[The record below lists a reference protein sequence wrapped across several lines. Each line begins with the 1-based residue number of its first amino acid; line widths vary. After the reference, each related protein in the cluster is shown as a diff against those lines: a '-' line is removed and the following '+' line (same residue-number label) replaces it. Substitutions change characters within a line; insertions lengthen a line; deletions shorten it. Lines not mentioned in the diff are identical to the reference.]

1 MSGALNLIISGRF
14 AYKAG
19 SAISSTATV
28 TVPNGATVTGLMC
41 LAKTADGSLVITPGG
56 ANQIPSA
63 GDAIPIP
70 QGTGFE
76 PPAQSMFQQLGGGTV
91 FAFTNVDSYLVTYNK
106 PTVGA

>member
-1 MSGALNLIISGRF
+1 MQPLITAGRYSH
-14 AYKAG
+14 AAG

-56 ANQIPSA
+56 ANQTGSAQPS
-63 GDAIPIP
+63 IPIP

-76 PPAQSMFQQLGGGTV
+76 PPAQSMFQQLGGGTTFV
-91 FAFTNVDSYLVTYNK
+91 FTNVDSYLVTYNK
-106 PTVGA
+106 PIVGA